1 MAEIW
6 LVSGKKTINMH
17 IAFIT
22 PEYPHPSLNK
32 AAGLGTSIKN
42 LAIELIKQNHEVSI
56 FVYSQNSDAI
66 IKDNGVEIYKIGHK
80 KYVFLGWYLHRK
92 YLQKIINNYVVNN
105 KIDVLEAPDWTGITA
120 FMKFKCPL
128 VIRLHGSDAY
138 FCSLE
143 NRKQKRK
150 NYLFEKKALEN
161 ADKIVSV
168 SAFTAQ
174 KTKDIFKLK
183 KDIEVVHNGI
193 NTETFRPI
201 DCKINKNQILYFGTI
216 IRKKGVLELA
226 HAFNLLVKAK
236 PEVSL
241 LLLGKNV
248 VDVFERTST
257 LELFLNSLS
266 KKAATKVQ
274 HINEVPYNEV
284 AKVIAKANLVTLP
297 SFAEAFPMT
306 WLEAM
311 AMEKALVTSNVGWA
325 NEMMIDS
332 KTGFTVN
339 PNNHEDYANKMKRLL
354 EDNTL
359 AEQCG
364 KQARNTVLEN
374 FEATIIA
381 NKNISLYKDV
391 ID

>member
-1 MAEIW
+1 
-6 LVSGKKTINMH
+6 MH

-22 PEYPHPSLNK
+22 PEYPQPSLNK

-42 LAIELIKQNHEVSI
+42 LAIELIKQNHQVSV

-66 IKDNGVEIYKIGHK
+66 IKDNGVEIYKIAHK
-80 KYVFLGWYLHRK
+80 KYPFLGWYLYRK
-92 YLQKIINNYVVNN
+92 YLQKIINNHVVNN
-105 KIDVLEAPDWTGITA
+105 HIDVLEAPDWTGITA
-120 FMKFKCPL
+120 FMNFKCPL

-143 NRKQKRK
+143 NRKQKNK
-150 NYLFEKKALEN
+150 NYLFEKKSLQN
-161 ADKIVSV
+161 ANKIVSV
-168 SAFTAQ
+168 SEFTAQ

-193 NTETFRPI
+193 NTETFKPI
-201 DCKINKNQILYFGTI
+201 DCKINRNQILYFGTI

-226 HAFNLLVKAK
+226 HAFNLLVKTK

-241 LLLGKNV
+241 ILLGKDV
-248 VDVFERTST
+248 VDVFEKKST
-257 LELFLNSLS
+257 LELILNSLS
-266 KKAATKVQ
+266 NEAATRVK
-274 HINEVPYNEV
+274 HINEVPYSNV

-325 NEMMIDS
+325 NEMMFDS
-332 KTGFTVN
+332 KTGLTVD
-339 PNNHEDYANKMKRLL
+339 PNNHEDYANKMKQLL

-364 KQARNTVLEN
+364 KQARKTVLEN

-381 NKNISLYKDV
+381 NKNICLYKDL
-391 ID
+391 IE